1 VSVENDVLIVNRAAP
16 LSGWRVFAV
25 AGLIVAAAIAVFWAV
40 VTLGERAARPDGF
53 SALPEIEF
61 TAFDAQDQP
70 LWGGKKMQARQEDPY
85 EYVSRITDRIAVNA
99 VYEGKLT
106 ALRNRNYSLFLSR
119 RADLLEV
126 RLNGTIILADVR
138 SARLNGS
145 FVAEPALF
153 ELPTSLLREGENR
166 FTIKIKRSL
175 RGPFIFPDFA
185 VGPTSELVQAHTIRH
200 LMSVEI
206 SIIGIVIMAF
216 TALLA
221 VVVVWPEQDR
231 RRNIWFVAMLA
242 TSALGSITFMFS
254 AADKYDGFWLAATSL
269 VVVALSLSSLLYA
282 LNDMPHGRIINGRNM
297 MLSVVALTGLALWIA
312 IANYRGINPQYYL
325 FIFMITC
332 RLLSVGLGV
341 LAMALL
347 AYETARSGG
356 VRWVERFI
364 LIVWMIATAFDRGN
378 PGLFAVYSPFVP
390 DLPLSLQWTP
400 ILGSLTGLAM
410 VASLAKQASEARAT
424 VVTAN
429 ARLTEML
436 DRREDEL
443 VRSYEAQKQMLHRQV
458 MLEERQRI
466 VRDMH
471 DGIGGQL
478 LGLMMQVRSGGVE
491 KKQVE
496 EGLQSSLAD
505 LRLIVDSMDTA
516 EDGLAETLRSF
527 EHRVRAQVEAAGIAF
542 KVDHGLDDGKPGPGP
557 RPTLQIL
564 RILQE
569 AVTNAMRH
577 SGATEIALASHEEAD
592 GQICIS
598 ISDNGKGL
606 PAEIK
611 GGRGLTSM
619 RSRAQTVGGM
629 LDIISSANGTTLR
642 LTLPLAT

>member
-1 VSVENDVLIVNRAAP
+1 MALAISAP
-16 LSGWRVFAV
+16 DSKGATRLRGWRVVAL
-25 AGLIVAAAIAVFWAV
+25 AGLIVGAAILMFWAI
-40 VTLGERAARPDGF
+40 VTPGERAARPDGF
-53 SALPEIEF
+53 GAYPAIEF
-61 TAFDAQDQP
+61 AALDEQDRQILRGEP
-70 LWGGKKMQARQEDPY
+70 LLARHEYSY
-85 EYVSRITDRIAVNA
+85 EYVSRVTDRAAVSA
-99 VYEGKLT
+99 IYEGSFD
-106 ALRNRNYSLFLSR
+106 ARSARQHSLFLSR
-119 RADLLEV
+119 RSDLLEV
-126 RLNGTIILADVR
+126 RLNGAVMTPDVR
-138 SARLNGS
+138 APRLNGS

-153 ELPTSLLREGENR
+153 QFPASLVKPGENR
-166 FTIKIKRSL
+166 FTIKIRRSL

-185 VGPTSELVQAHTIRH
+185 LGSGSELAKAHTFRH

-221 VVVVWPEQDR
+221 LVVVWPEQDR
-231 RRNIWFVAMLA
+231 TRNLWFVAMLA
-242 TSALGSITFMFS
+242 TSSLVSTTFMFS
-254 AADKYDGFWLAATSL
+254 GADKYETLWMIVTSL
-269 VVVALSLSSLLYA
+269 CVVGLSLSSLLYVMH
-282 LNDMPHGRIINGRNM
+282 DIVHGAIINRRNM
-297 MLSVVALTGLALWIA
+297 ALSVIILTFAAFWITV
-312 IANYRGINPQYYL
+312 ANYVGIAERYHL

-332 RLLSVGLGV
+332 RLLSVGLGL

-347 AYETARSGG
+347 AFETARTGG
-356 VRWVERFI
+356 VRWLERFI
-364 LIVWMIATAFDRGN
+364 LIIWLVATAMDRGN
-378 PGLFAVYSPFVP
+378 PGLFAVYSPFEP
-390 DLPLSLQWTP
+390 SLPLSLQWTP

-410 VASLAKQASEARAT
+410 VASLAKQAGDARRT

-429 ARLTEML
+429 ERLTEML
-436 DRREDEL
+436 ERREDEL
-443 VRSYEAQKQMLHRQV
+443 VRSYDAQKQMLHRQV

-496 EGLQSSLAD
+496 EGLQSSIAD

-527 EHRVRAQVEAAGIAF
+527 EHRARAQVEAAGMAF
-542 KVDHGLDDGKPGPGP
+542 KVKHELSDGMPGPGP

-569 AVTNAMRH
+569 AATNAIRH
-577 SGATEIALASHEEAD
+577 SGASEIKLTSRED
-592 GQICIS
+592 SKGRIVIT

-619 RSRAQTVGGM
+619 KSRAQAVGGT
-629 LDIISSANGTTLR
+629 LAIQGRPTGTKLT
-642 LTLPLAT
+642 LTLPVPA